1 MEEKFTFIIVVLAN
15 HFHIVTAAAVR
26 RRDACREIPRDHR
39 RHLHR
44 WCSGERIVFSIS
56 MLTLMVMFHRFPRL
70 LPRSW
75 RGPSLRWEPRAT
87 WPPCR
92 TWTPCN
98 LGPCAHP
105 DHPLVN
111 LQSLSVETNILSYLK
126 HFAEIF
132 MKINRHRNN
141 SVCVKYT
148 LWNKYTC
155 TL

>member
-1 MEEKFTFIIVVLAN
+1 MPVEKYPEIITG
-15 HFHIVTAAAVR
+15 ISTADIQVGR
-26 RRDACREIPRDHR
+26 SMIS
-39 RHLHR
+39 HLR
-44 WCSGERIVFSIS
+44 TV
-56 MLTLMVMFHRFPRL
+56 LTLMVMFYRFPRL

-75 RGPSLRWEPRAT
+75 RGPSLRWEPLVT
-87 WPPCR
+87 WPRCR
-92 TWTPCN
+92 TSTPCN
-98 LGPCAHP
+98 LGHCDQP